1 MIEDIENLEIWGGSY
16 IGKKYIYKNKLPKQF
31 SEKKPLK
38 LIAFNRKSHRHFK
51 ERRSLKYTN
60 IIQTLKK
67 NKSTKNTSKWKL
79 PTIIFILSLMM
90 VILVI
95 PSLIVIPFVKDVHYH
110 STAKEIEQEIT
121 IKQKAS
127 APDLSVA
134 VMRMSSDEVED
145 VPLEDYVIGVV
156 AAEMPVAEFE
166 LEALKAQSLAARTY
180 IVYHLLHQ
188 KDVGEGHVTDTTAD
202 QVYKNEDELRELW
215 GANYNENMEKLT
227 TAVTATSGKI
237 LTNNHAPIFPAFFS
251 TSNGYTENSED
262 YWKDELPHLR
272 SVPSPWDKESP
283 QFLNQETFTIREVE
297 DALNIELPKS
307 STLPIEV
314 TRTEGK
320 RVNELVL
327 ANNKFTGREIR
338 EKLGLKS
345 SDFTIEQN
353 NDHLIFTTKGYGHG
367 IGMSQYGA
375 NGMAR
380 EGKTYEEIVKYYYQD
395 IEISTITETAPT
407 LVAR

>member
-1 MIEDIENLEIWGGSY
+1 MKSL
-16 IGKKYIYKNKLPKQF
+16 KPKQTIF
-31 SEKKPLK
+31 
-38 LIAFNRKSHRHFK
+38 
-51 ERRSLKYTN
+51 
-60 IIQTLKK
+60 KK
-67 NKSTKNTSKWKL
+67 NYPFKWKL
-79 PTIIFILSLMM
+79 PTFLFIFSLLM
-90 VILVI
+90 VILII

-121 IKQKAS
+121 IQQKTS
-127 APDLSVA
+127 TSDLSVS
-134 VMRMSSDEVED
+134 VMRMNSEEIED
-145 VPLEDYVIGVV
+145 VPLEDYVTGVV

-188 KDVGEGHVTDTTAD
+188 KNSGGSHVTDTTSD

-215 GANYNENMEKLT
+215 GANFSENMEKLRN
-227 TAVTATSGKI
+227 AVIATSGEI
-237 LTNNHAPIFPAFFS
+237 LTNEHAPIFPAFFS

-283 QFLNQETFTIREVE
+283 QFLNQETFTMKEVE
-297 DALNIELPKS
+297 TALEIELPKED
-307 STLPIEV
+307 TLPIEL

-320 RVNELVL
+320 RVSKLKLGDHE
-327 ANNKFTGREIR
+327 FTGRDIR

-353 NDHLIFTTKGYGHG
+353 NEHLIFTTKGYGHG

-375 NGMAR
+375 NGMAK

-395 IEISTITETAPT
+395 IEISTITETTPT
-407 LVAR
+407 LVTR